1 MQAQTPPTVP
11 LPLSP
16 QVLPAAAP
24 LDTLGVAL
32 AGAAAVILSAAA
44 AYAASYFVRRG
55 LHEKTQAEFDV
66 RAQSLKAD
74 IEAQIVK
81 DRDTLRD
88 SLMERIEELKR
99 EIGECRAQLLLKD
112 TTIAE
117 LRGRVETLE
126 KRVSP

>member
-88 SLMERIEELKR
+88 SLMERIEELKAVVLQR
-99 EIGECRAQLLLKD
+99 DE
-112 TTIAE
+112 TIATLLQRIE
-117 LRGRVETLE
+117 ALE
-126 KRVSP
+126 KRVLP